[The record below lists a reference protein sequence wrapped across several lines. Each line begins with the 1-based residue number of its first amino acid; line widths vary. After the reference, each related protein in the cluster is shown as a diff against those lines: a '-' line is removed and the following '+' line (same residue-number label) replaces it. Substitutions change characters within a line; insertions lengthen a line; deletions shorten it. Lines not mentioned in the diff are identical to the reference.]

1 MVLVAGVDDAGRGS
15 VIGPLVISGVMI
27 ELQEMSNLISL
38 GVKDSK
44 RITPKKRQQL
54 SKKIILNVQNH
65 VYSNI
70 DPIEIDRV
78 VFEGVRL
85 KRLNYLEAKVMAE
98 VIEYLKPDIVYVD
111 ASDVIEERFAQQIKG
126 FLTFNLKIV
135 SKHKADVKYP
145 IVSAA
150 SILAKVRRDE
160 VIACLHNTY
169 GDFGSG
175 YSHDVKTRRFI
186 KDLIKKGPLPKF
198 VRKSWK
204 TIENLRNELEKEG
217 KTGKNNYDPC

>member
-1 MVLVAGVDDAGRGS
+1 VAGIDDAGRGS
-15 VIGPLVISGVMI
+15 VIGPLVIAGVMI
-27 ELQEMSNLISL
+27 ELSEMSNLVSL

-54 SKKIILNVQNH
+54 SKMITTNVKKYT
-65 VYSNI
+65 YSTI
-70 DPIEIDRV
+70 DPFEIDKV

-85 KRLNYLEAKVMAE
+85 KRLNYLEAKAMAD
-98 VIEYLKPDIVYVD
+98 VIEKLKPDIVYVD

-145 IVSAA
+145 LVSAA
-150 SILAKVRRDE
+150 SILAKVRRDK
-160 VIACLHNTY
+160 VIDSLRHVY

-175 YSHDVKTRRFI
+175 YSHDIKTRRFI
-186 KDLIKKGPLPKF
+186 KNLIKSGPLPKF

-204 TIENLRNELEKEG
+204 TIENLRKELELEEKN
-217 KTGKNNYDPC
+217 GKNNYGFS

>member
-1 MVLVAGVDDAGRGS
+1 MVTVAGVDDAGRGS
-15 VIGPLVISGVMI
+15 VIGPLVIAGVMI
-27 ELQEMSNLISL
+27 ELKEMSKLVSL

-44 RITPKKRQQL
+44 RITAKKRQQL
-54 SKKIILNVQNH
+54 LKMITLNVQKY

-70 DPIEIDRV
+70 NPFEIDKV

-85 KRLNYLEAKVMAE
+85 KRLNYLEAKAMAE
-98 VIEYLKPDIVYVD
+98 VIEKLKPDIVYVD
-111 ASDVIEERFAQQIKG
+111 ASDVIEERYTQQIKE
-126 FLTFNLKIV
+126 FLTYNSKII
-135 SKHKADVKYP
+135 SKHKADIKYP

-160 VIACLHNTY
+160 VIESLHHIY

-175 YSHDVKTRRFI
+175 YSHDIKTRRFI

-204 TIENLRNELEKEG
+204 TIENLRKELELEER
-217 KTGKNNYDPC
+217 TGRNNYGPS